1 MKQTGI
7 NDRVERETQAGQRER
22 IDESEID
29 PGPALERFAPRM
41 VNRRL
46 RGINCTDIMTQ
57 TGEIER
63 IFSGSAADI
72 EHRANN
78 VARLG
83 QADNGR
89 LRSADLPGGC
99 AA

>member
-1 MKQTGI
+1 MEQTGI
-7 NDRVERETQAGQRER
+7 NDRVEREAETGQRER

-29 PGPALERFAPRM
+29 PGSALERFAPRM
-41 VNRRL
+41 VNRRV
-46 RGINCTDIMTQ
+46 GCINRTDIMTQ

-72 EHRANN
+72 EHCAHN

-83 QADNGR
+83 QADNGW
-89 LRSADLPGGC
+89 LRSANLP
-99 AA
+99 